1 MKYFIVT
8 LALFSVASATLSRD
22 ELWND
27 FKLKFNRNYRSFKDD
42 LFRKQIFLNNVDEV
56 EKHNEK
62 YELGLSTY
70 KQGIN
75 EYSDW
80 TWEEF
85 QDTVLM
91 KPIPEVEMVKLKYF
105 CTLPLLKD
113 SSCRPSTLLERL
125 I

>member
-1 MKYFIVT
+1 MKYFIVS
-8 LALFSVASATLSRD
+8 LALFAVASAALTKD

-42 LFRKQIFLNNVDEV
+42 LFRKQIFLNNVEEV

-91 KPIPEVEMVKLKYF
+91 KPISEVEMVTF
-105 CTLPLLKD
+105 
-113 SSCRPSTLLERL
+113 
-125 I
+125 

>member
-1 MKYFIVT
+1 MSTVDHSSKIQEGFNISVTMKYFIVS
-8 LALFSVASATLSRD
+8 LALFAVASATLSRD

-27 FKLKFNRNYRSFKDD
+27 FKLKFNRNYKSFKDD
-42 LFRKQIFLNNVDEV
+42 LYRKQIFLNNVDEV

-85 QDTVLM
+85 RDTVLM
-91 KPIPEVEMVKLKYF
+91 KPISELEMV
-105 CTLPLLKD
+105 
-113 SSCRPSTLLERL
+113 R
-125 I
+125 